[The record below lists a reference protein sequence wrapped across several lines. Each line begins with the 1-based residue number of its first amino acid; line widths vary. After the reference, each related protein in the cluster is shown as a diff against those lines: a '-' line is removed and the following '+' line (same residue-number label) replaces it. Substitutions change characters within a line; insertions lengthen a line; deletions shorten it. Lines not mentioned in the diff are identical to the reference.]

1 MNKKLKIEILY
12 FVIDIK
18 SLFAKY
24 KDIMQ
29 LDIKDINLKNKFGF
43 FLEELITDGSISL
56 SDYSND
62 VGVPLTG
69 TPREQVQQLKDLWPT
84 IEDAQA
90 IWPEDPWY
98 YLEWLWWD
106 ITCTIGLTDLPN
118 IDVYEK
124 T

>member
-1 MNKKLKIEILY
+1 M
-12 FVIDIK
+12 V
-18 SLFAKY
+18 
-24 KDIMQ
+24 
-29 LDIKDINLKNKFGF
+29 F

-56 SDYSND
+56 SDYGND